1 MKGTAGIPATIV
13 AIVALAG
20 SAAAQQP
27 GGDLPAACPAP
38 NASGRGSTAAIFEAL
53 SDDGPARA
61 LPPQRFDAQTR
72 FHAPYLPYEEANP
85 TGREPFRNRL
95 VLEQRRDE
103 RTSVIA
109 RPRTA
114 APDANRTAGL
124 WRISVG
130 NTATDNW
137 SPYPDRA
144 LDARQL
150 RFPLPRKLHHDK
162 RPLHVRRLERLNE
175 TNK

>member
-13 AIVALAG
+13 AFVVLAG

-27 GGDLPAACPAP
+27 DGDLPAACPAP
-38 NASGRGSTAAIFEAL
+38 NASDRGFTTAIFEAW

-61 LPPQRFDAQTR
+61 LPLQRFDAQTGL
-72 FHAPYLPYEEANP
+72 HAPYLPYGEANP
-85 TGREPFRNRL
+85 IGREPFRNRL
-95 VLEQRRDE
+95 VLEQRRDG

-124 WRISVG
+124 WRISIG
-130 NTATDNW
+130 NTSMENW

-144 LDARQL
+144 LDARVL
-150 RFPLPRKLHHDK
+150 RFPHPRELRRDK
-162 RPLHVRRLERLNE
+162 RPLHVQRMERLNK